1 MARNGKGRRAV
12 VLTADQFED
21 MELFFPVFRLLE
33 EGWQVDIAVRFPD
46 GTRHRERV
54 KPPATTYTAALRWGE
69 QRQAALLA
77 QGGPKTQGPAPTL
90 AAFWPR
96 FMEGYAKANQE
107 KPSSIET
114 RERIWKK
121 HLEPALGGLSL
132 DRIGDEQVQQ
142 LKGRLS
148 EKNPKTV
155 NNVLT
160 NLNKLLRVAV
170 EWRVMQAMPCRIRL
184 LKTARPMV
192 EFYELEELERLV
204 EAAGKVDARA
214 LIAVLLG
221 ADAGLRLGE
230 ILGLEWP
237 DVDLG
242 RGLLKVQRA
251 VYGAHVTVPKGGKPR
266 VVPMTSRLQEALAA
280 HRHLRGDRVLYQED
294 GTPAEKWWLKW
305 MVDVVERRAGLRRG
319 GRLHILRHTF
329 CSRLAARNVP
339 MLTIQALAGHQS
351 LETTQRYMHLSQAAP
366 QEGIRAL
373 ERGTRLSPDE
383 SAQRKPS
390 EDAR

>member
-1 MARNGKGRRAV
+1 MTVRVRQRKDPGREG
-12 VLTADQFED
+12 LQ
-21 MELFFPVFRLLE
+21 VF
-33 EGWQVDIAVRFPD
+33 IAVTFPD
-46 GTRHRERV
+46 GRRHRERV
-54 KPPATTYTAALRWGE
+54 KPPVSTRTAALRWGE

-77 QGGPKTQGPAPTL
+77 QGGPKVQGPAPTL

-107 KPSSIET
+107 KPSNIDT
-114 RERIWKK
+114 RERIWMK
-121 HLEPALGGLSL
+121 HLGPALGTLTL
-132 DRIGDEQVQQ
+132 DRIGDEEIQQ

-148 EKNPKTV
+148 KKSPKTV

-160 NLNKLLRVAV
+160 VLSKLLKVAV
-170 EWRVMQAMPCRIRL
+170 EWKVITAMPCRIRL
-184 LKTARPMV
+184 LKTAKPVV
-192 EFYELEELERLV
+192 EFYEDAELERLV
-204 EAAGKVDARA
+204 EAADKVDRRA

-230 ILGLEWP
+230 VLGVEWP
-237 DVDLG
+237 DVDLA
-242 RGLLKVQRA
+242 RGLLKVRRA
-251 VYGAHVTVPKGGKPR
+251 IYGAHVTLPKGGKPR
-266 VVPMTSRLQEALAA
+266 VVPLTARLKAALQA
-280 HRHLRGDRVLYQED
+280 HRHLRGERVLYRDD
-294 GTPAEKWWLKW
+294 GEPADREWLKW
-305 MVDVVERRAGLRRG
+305 LVNVVERRAGLRRG

-339 MLTIQALAGHQS
+339 MLTIQALAGHRS

-373 ERGTRLSPDE
+373 EKFTQDAPGAAAPGKLN
-383 SAQRKPS
+383 